1 MKVTWE
7 ENVAPQVYHFRKKR
21 VYEINLYKDPHRNL
35 KREFKRNLFQLI
47 PQFGYEI
54 YYLLGIRDEASP
66 ASNCKDTRKNLYRTQ
81 GVKRIPGRT

>member
-1 MKVTWE
+1 M
-7 ENVAPQVYHFRKKR
+7 
-21 VYEINLYKDPHRNL
+21 YEINLYKDPHRNL
-35 KREFKRNLFQLI
+35 KREFKNLFQLI

-81 GVKRIPGRT
+81 GVNRIPGTTELLIRRK